1 MIKPPHISV
10 MPNEV
15 INAVRDCATVVD
27 ATFGMGG
34 HSRLILEA
42 NEECVVYGI
51 DQDPV
56 AQKHAE
62 DLKRDFPKRFVFIGG
77 NFSQMRTRLLALDV
91 QNVDA
96 VLMDVGVSSVQLDEA
111 VRGFSFSHDGPLDMR
126 MSGSGLSAE
135 DVVNDYSP
143 EDLSRIIRR
152 LGEENLA
159 RKITQNIIR
168 HRDQARITRTGK
180 LADIIRE
187 VKQRRGAR
195 IDPATKTF
203 QAIRMHVNA
212 ELESLESGLEA
223 AEMMLN
229 HNGVLCV
236 LSFHSLEDR
245 IVKRFLQARIEQSQG
260 SRHLPPQELPAPS
273 FKLMHRGVLRA
284 DADEVSHNPRSRS
297 AKLRVAQKLS
307 REGVL

>member
-1 MIKPPHISV
+1 MIKPSHISV

-15 INAVRDCATVVD
+15 INAVRDCVTIVD

-42 NEECVVYGI
+42 NDHCVVYGI

-62 DLKRDFPKRFVFIGG
+62 DLKRDFPNRFVFLRG
-77 NFSQMRTRLLALDV
+77 NFCQMREKLLALGV

-96 VLMDVGVSSVQLDEA
+96 VLMDIGVSSVQLDEA
-111 VRGFSFSHDGPLDMR
+111 VRGFSFRYDGPLDMR
-126 MSGSGLSAE
+126 MSGAGLSAE
-135 DVVNDYSP
+135 DVVNDYAA

-159 RKITQNIIR
+159 RKITQNIVR
-168 HRDQARITRTGK
+168 HRDQGRITRTEK
-180 LADIIRE
+180 LADIVRE
-187 VKQRRGAR
+187 VKQRRGAK

-212 ELESLESGLEA
+212 ELESLEGGLEA
-223 AEMMLN
+223 AEMLLSP
-229 HNGVLCV
+229 NGVLCV

-245 IVKRFLQARIEQSQG
+245 IVKRFLKARIEQSQG
-260 SRHLPPQELPAPS
+260 SRHLPPQELPAPI
-273 FKLMHRGVLRA
+273 FELMHRGVLRA
-284 DADEVSHNPRSRS
+284 DSDEVLRNPRSRS
-297 AKLRVAQKLS
+297 AKLRVARKLAVG
-307 REGVL
+307 GV